1 MRCTALEGVPYTPT
15 YTIPASTGPLPQ
27 WKCDES
33 GATENL
39 WLNLSTGFIGSG
51 RPVSHFGVSNA
62 RLQASPWGCG
72 ACIPGLLPMPDLHL
86 RPSPPHAQAP
96 LPPPPPVQN
105 WDGTGGNG
113 AALRHYEAT
122 GRKYP
127 LAVKL
132 GTITPQG
139 ADVYSYAP
147 EEDDMVLDPHL
158 GRHLAHWGINMLQ
171 VAGGKGVV

>member
-1 MRCTALEGVPYTPT
+1 MAEPVHRLHRLWPSGEPLWGVKCATTKHQHGVVGPAYWVFRPCQTSTSGPRHHTHKPHSPT
-15 YTIPASTGPLPQ
+15 
-27 WKCDES
+27 
-33 GATENL
+33 
-39 WLNLSTGFIGSG
+39 
-51 RPVSHFGVSNA
+51 
-62 RLQASPWGCG
+62 
-72 ACIPGLLPMPDLHL
+72 
-86 RPSPPHAQAP
+86 
-96 LPPPPPVQN
+96 PPVQN

-132 GTITPQG
+132 GTIAPQG